1 MPKKDSLIFDIFS
14 LIKLEKEDKENIS
27 DYIHSKNY
35 KIPKLSLGQKMAD
48 KLTKFAG
55 SWMFIFLF
63 LIILITWI
71 FINSFW
77 LIYKLWDPFPFI
89 LLNLILS
96 TLAAIQAPIILM
108 SQNRAAERYRI
119 KVERDYYVNR
129 KAEREIEELKKDIK
143 WIKNKLSKK

>member
-129 KAEREIEELKKDIK
+129 KAEREIKEI
-143 WIKNKLSKK
+143 SKSI